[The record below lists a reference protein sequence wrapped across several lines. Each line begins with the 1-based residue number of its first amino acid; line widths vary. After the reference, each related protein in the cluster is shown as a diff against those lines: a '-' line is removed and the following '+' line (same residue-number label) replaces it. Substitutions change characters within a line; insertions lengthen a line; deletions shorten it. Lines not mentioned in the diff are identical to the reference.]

1 LLTSSHDFS
10 SAAQD
15 LSARRRYSEDRTG
28 ATVARGL
35 REDTVTATDE
45 LHTFVK
51 EALAQKLPRADVD
64 GALRRSG
71 WSQTQ
76 IRGALAEFAEI
87 DFPIPVPR
95 PRPYLDARDAFLY
108 LLLFAMLYT
117 TAYQLGTLIF
127 LLIDQAFPDPAF
139 RTYRSL
145 GGVRNAM
152 RFSIASLIVATPVF
166 LYVSRLTSR
175 EIQADPAKRNSKV
188 RRWLTYLTLFVASS
202 VLIGDVIALVY
213 NLLSGELTVRL
224 ILKILTIALISGAT
238 FTFYLWDIRID
249 ERESRV

>member
-1 LLTSSHDFS
+1 MAITD
-10 SAAQD
+10 D
-15 LSARRRYSEDRTG
+15 L
-28 ATVARGL
+28 
-35 REDTVTATDE
+35 
-45 LHTFVK
+45 HMFVR
-51 EALAQKLPRADVD
+51 EALSRQLPRAEVD

-71 WSQTQ
+71 WSATQ
-76 IRGALAEFAEI
+76 IRGALAEFADIE
-87 DFPIPVPR
+87 FPIPVPR

-108 LLLFAMLYT
+108 LLLFATLYT
-117 TAYQLGTLIF
+117 TAFHLGSLVF
-127 LLIDQAFPDPAF
+127 LLIDQVWPDPAF
-139 RTYRSL
+139 SNPRYVEGIHR
-145 GGVRNAM
+145 AM

-166 LYVSRLTSR
+166 LYVSRITSR

-224 ILKILTIALISGAT
+224 VLKILTIAVIAGAT

-249 ERESRV
+249 ERDARV

>member
-1 LLTSSHDFS
+1 L
-10 SAAQD
+10 Q
-15 LSARRRYSEDRTG
+15 
-28 ATVARGL
+28 
-35 REDTVTATDE
+35 EDTVTATDE

-51 EALAQKLPRADVD
+51 ESLAQRLPRADVD

-76 IRGALAEFAEI
+76 IRGALAEFADI

-117 TAYQLGTLIF
+117 TALQLGTLIF
-127 LLIDQAFPDPAF
+127 LLIDQVFPDPAF
-139 RTYRSL
+139 TRFPQRLEGIRS
-145 GGVRNAM
+145 AM
-152 RFSIASLIVATPVF
+152 RLAIAALTVTTPVF

-213 NLLSGELTVRL
+213 NLLNGELTVRL
-224 ILKILTIALISGAT
+224 ILKILTIAVIAGAT

-249 ERESRV
+249 ERETRV